1 LTGCQDPKKEA
12 PQIGE
17 WIALCRAVS
26 LTMAF
31 QHSIF
36 SLAQKKRSGCVERMN
51 EKADELGSAVEKK
64 NYVRASNL
72 AVSEGAPQEQ
82 VEHLRQEA
90 LWQISAVF
98 RNAAGTR
105 ILAEQQ
111 GLSKKHVED
120 YLRKRS
126 EEERNLGHVKI
137 LEPTFDHYIGR
148 YLTFE
153 AWLDSLIKK
162 WDKLPVT
169 P

>member
-1 LTGCQDPKKEA
+1 
-12 PQIGE
+12 
-17 WIALCRAVS
+17 
-26 LTMAF
+26 
-31 QHSIF
+31 
-36 SLAQKKRSGCVERMN
+36 MN